1 MNTGA
6 AKHLRHLTLAG
17 ALLLGSPLPLV
28 AGEKA
33 NVTLPAP
40 RKTPSNLDAPAKPS
54 PFRALGGNSIG
65 GVTDRGAGPEL
76 PTVETV
82 VPDARTQK
90 EMMERLDRK
99 RNFLLDDGAGSQAD
113 NQPIGGE
120 RAQEEVELL
129 ITPRRPQTVLEKRL
143 RQGSETP
150 GEEAARVERM
160 DESDDEID
168 NDLGILDLTGLGV
181 SNQSKS
187 LDFRGKASSK
197 SLSALTPLSAPPD
210 SVIVVNLE
218 DLRSSLNTAGGRGLG
233 LDDLSRQRLER
244 YQQLSG
250 DGEDLRRGFGS
261 NPTELGRTRELRAV
275 VVESYYSP
283 PPAEATLPKTLPTE
297 AVDPSLDSTG
307 GRRPGS
313 SLDALFNGV
322 QANPYTPSASPS
334 TPNISPA
341 AKLLSE
347 PRPQPPRFR
356 P

>member
-1 MNTGA
+1 MITSA
-6 AKHLRHLTLAG
+6 AKRIRHLTLAG

-40 RKTPSNLDAPAKPS
+40 RKLPSNLEAPAKES
-54 PFRALGGNSIG
+54 PFRALEGNSIG

-120 RAQEEVELL
+120 RAQEQMNLL
-129 ITPRRPQTVLEKRL
+129 LTPRKPQTVLEKRL

-150 GEEAARVERM
+150 VEDAAQRERN
-160 DESDDEID
+160 EVSSEEID
-168 NDLGILDLTGLGV
+168 NDLEILDLTGLGV
-181 SNQSKS
+181 STQNKG
-187 LDFRGKASSK
+187 LDLLGTRDSGSR
-197 SLSALTPLSAPPD
+197 SLSAL
-210 SVIVVNLE
+210 SVPTETVSIVTLE

-250 DGEDLRRGFGS
+250 NGESLRRGFGS
-261 NPTELGRTRELRAV
+261 DPAEFGRTRELRSEV
-275 VVESYYSP
+275 VDSYYSP
-283 PPAEATLPKTLPTE
+283 APAESSLPKTVLDGP
-297 AVDPSLDSTG
+297 VDPSLDSTG

-313 SLDALFNGV
+313 SLDSLFNGV
-322 QANPYTPSASPS
+322 QANPYTPSTPTTPS
-334 TPNISPA
+334 ISPA

>member
-1 MNTGA
+1 MNTNVT
-6 AKHLRHLTLAG
+6 KRIHRLTLAG

-40 RKTPSNLDAPAKPS
+40 RKLPSNLDGPPKAS
-54 PFRALGGNSIG
+54 PFRALEGNSIG

-99 RNFLLDDGAGSQAD
+99 RNFLLDDGVGSQAD

-120 RAQEEVELL
+120 RAQEEVDLL
-129 ITPRRPQTVLEKRL
+129 VVPRKPQTVLEKRL
-143 RQGSETP
+143 RQGGETP
-150 GEEAARVERM
+150 KDEAARLERM
-160 DESDDEID
+160 EESADEID

-181 SNQSKS
+181 SNQSKG
-187 LDFRGKASSK
+187 LDLLGTSDTGSR
-197 SLSALTPLSAPPD
+197 SLSALSGATESAT
-210 SVIVVNLE
+210 IVNLE

-250 DGEDLRRGFGS
+250 DGESLRRGFGS
-261 NPTELGRTRELRAV
+261 DAAELGRTRELRAV
-275 VVESYYSP
+275 VVDSYYSP
-283 PPAEATLPKTLPTE
+283 TSAEAALPKTLPIET
-297 AVDPSLDSTG
+297 VDPSLDPTG
-307 GRRPGS
+307 GRRPGN
-313 SLDALFNGV
+313 SLDSLFNGV
-322 QANPYTPSASPS
+322 QANPYTPGS
-334 TPNISPA
+334 TPTTPNVSPA

>member
-1 MNTGA
+1 MTTSA
-6 AKHLRHLTLAG
+6 AKQFRHLTLAG
-17 ALLLGSPLPLV
+17 ALLLGSPLV

-40 RKTPSNLDAPAKPS
+40 RKIPSNLDAPAKAS
-54 PFRALGGNSIG
+54 PFRALEGNSIG

-99 RNFLLDDGAGSQAD
+99 RNFLLDDGVGSQAD

-120 RAQEEVELL
+120 RAKEEVELL

-143 RQGSETP
+143 RQGSESP
-150 GEEAARVERM
+150 KEEAARVERM
-160 DESDDEID
+160 EESSDEID
-168 NDLGILDLTGLGV
+168 NEVGILDLTGLGV
-181 SNQSKS
+181 SSQSKS
-187 LDFRGKASSK
+187 LDFLGTRASNSR
-197 SLSALTPLSAPPD
+197 SLSALSGPTE
-210 SVIVVNLE
+210 IVSIVNLE

-250 DGEDLRRGFGS
+250 DGENLRRGFGS
-261 NPTELGRTRELRAV
+261 DPAELGRTRELRAV
-275 VVESYYSP
+275 VVDSYYAPAS
-283 PPAEATLPKTLPTE
+283 AEAALPKTLPVE
-297 AVDPSLDSTG
+297 PVDPSLDPTG

-322 QANPYTPSASPS
+322 QANPYSPSA
-334 TPNISPA
+334 TPTTPELSPA

>member
-1 MNTGA
+1 MNTSV
-6 AKHLRHLTLAG
+6 AKRIHRLTLAG
-17 ALLLGSPLPLV
+17 ALMLGFPLLLV

-40 RKTPSNLDAPAKPS
+40 RKIPSNLDAPAKQS
-54 PFRALGGNSIG
+54 PFRALEGNSIG

-76 PTVETV
+76 PAVETV

-99 RNFLLDDGAGSQAD
+99 RNFLLDDGVASQAD

-143 RQGSETP
+143 RQGSTPAKEETSS
-150 GEEAARVERM
+150 AERM
-160 DESDDEID
+160 DESADEID

-181 SNQSKS
+181 SNQSKN
-187 LDFRGKASSK
+187 LDPLGTRDTSSR
-197 SLSALTPLSAPPD
+197 SLSGLNASTETVA
-210 SVIVVNLE
+210 IINLE

-233 LDDLSRQRLER
+233 LDELSRQRLER

-250 DGEDLRRGFGS
+250 DGESLRRGFGS
-261 NPTELGRTRELRAV
+261 DPAELGRTRELRAV
-275 VVESYYSP
+275 VVDSYYSP
-283 PPAEATLPKTLPTE
+283 ASAEASLPKTLPIDT
-297 AVDPSLDSTG
+297 ADPSLDSTG

-313 SLDALFNGV
+313 SLDSLFNGV
-322 QANPYTPSASPS
+322 QANPYSPS
-334 TPNISPA
+334 SAPTTPNISPA

>member
-1 MNTGA
+1 MNTGT
-6 AKHLRHLTLAG
+6 AKQIRHLTLVG

-40 RKTPSNLDAPAKPS
+40 RKLPSNLDAPTKES
-54 PFRALGGNSIG
+54 PFRALEGNSIG
-65 GVTDRGAGPEL
+65 GVTDRGSGPEL

-90 EMMERLDRK
+90 ELMERLDRK
-99 RNFLLDDGAGSQAD
+99 RNFLLDDGVGSQAD

-120 RAQEEVELL
+120 RAQEEMDLL
-129 ITPRRPQTVLEKRL
+129 LTPRKPQTVLEKRL

-150 GEEAARVERM
+150 GKEAARRERT
-160 DESDDEID
+160 DESAEEID

-187 LDFRGKASSK
+187 LDFLGKSGSK
-197 SLSALTPLSAPPD
+197 SLSALTPLSAPTE
-210 SVIVVNLE
+210 SVSIVNLE

-250 DGEDLRRGFGS
+250 DGESLRRGFGS
-261 NPTELGRTRELRAV
+261 DPTELGRTRELRAV
-275 VVESYYSP
+275 VVDSYYSP
-283 PPAEATLPKTLPTE
+283 APAEAALPKTLPPE
-297 AVDPSLDSTG
+297 AIDPSLDATG

-313 SLDALFNGV
+313 SLDSLFNGV
-322 QANPYTPSASPS
+322 QANPYTPSTTSTTPS
-334 TPNISPA
+334 ISPA